1 MSAAPARRPQ
11 LTADELQQLKWL
23 LGGLLSLLGVS
34 TVLYMDIDA
43 WALMGLTVVA
53 TVATLVRPELP
64 GRVPRL
70 VHTLAFPAIAVF
82 FAADLWL
89 KMELLP
95 AMVRLDI
102 LLLIY
107 RNLAYRQRRDDLQ
120 IIVLGLFLII
130 VAGVLT
136 VSLTFAAHLLVY
148 TAGSLALLLVITLD
162 DAANAGRRAPHRAIR
177 GTPGWVPHADWP
189 ALLRRLRAVTDW
201 RVVGLGLAL
210 FAGVVGVSALLFLAI
225 PRFQIENSMFLDRFI
240 TKKSRSGFSDV
251 IRFGDVSEIQ
261 LDTSIALSVDVSEQ
275 SQVPQTPYWRML
287 VLDDY
292 SNGTFRLSATLRGQF
307 TAERTAAFQAGHVR
321 PRQGPKAA
329 WTFYLESG
337 VSRYLPLLG
346 PFELLRFREAQNFRY
361 APNLA
366 LAALREDPVSMT
378 AYLVDGFDL
387 GPLLP
392 DPTFAERWRQRE
404 LRDQRLVATQ
414 TRLLLGA
421 GDLGRLRRTAA
432 EITGGQA
439 LPAVEFARRA
449 GDWLRT
455 RHNYSLSPT
464 VPAGDGDPLVRWLGS
479 REAGHCELF
488 AGAFVLLARAAGHPA
503 RVVTG
508 FRGGSWNG
516 YSNNFTI
523 RNSEAHAWAE
533 IFDET
538 AGGWWRADPLTPATA
553 NQGDEVRGEAAVA
566 SRLDR
571 SWAARLDSLR
581 VFWYRR
587 IVSFDQ
593 RSQAETLKAV
603 KEATQHTGRALRE
616 VLEEAMAGLRAWLAT
631 PWDVTRVARGL
642 GLVGALAV
650 LVWGWRE
657 LGPGWWRRWW
667 RSSGRGQGDPV
678 RREAGRW
685 LARLRRLPVPDPA
698 SAAAIV
704 IADLQRLRFGAEA
717 SWPDPAGVWRRARQV
732 WREARRQGAAI
743 SRSGT
748 GPAMP
753 ADGSS
758 ARARP

>member
-1 MSAAPARRPQ
+1 MSAAPSRRPQ
-11 LTADELQQLKWL
+11 LTADELHQLKWL

-43 WALMGLTVVA
+43 WVLMGLTVVA
-53 TVATLVRPELP
+53 TLATLRWPALP

-70 VHTLAFPAIAVF
+70 VHTLAFPVIVVF

-107 RNLAYRQRRDDLQ
+107 RNLSYRQRRDDLQ
-120 IIVLGLFLII
+120 IIVLGLFLVI

-136 VSLTFAAHLLVY
+136 VSLTFAAHILVY
-148 TAGSLALLLVITLD
+148 TACSLALLLVITLD
-162 DAANAGRRAPHRAIR
+162 EAAHAGQRQPHRAIR
-177 GTPGWVPHADWP
+177 ETPGWAQHADWP
-189 ALLRRLRAVTDW
+189 ALLRRLRQVTDW
-201 RVVGLGLAL
+201 RVVGLGLGL

-240 TKKSRSGFSDV
+240 TKKARSGFSDV

-261 LDTSIALSVDVSEQ
+261 LDNSIALSVDVSEQ

-307 TAERTAAFQAGHVR
+307 TGERTVAFQAGHAR

-378 AYLVDGFDL
+378 AYRVDGFDL

-392 DPTFAERWRQRE
+392 DPTFAERWRRRE
-404 LRDQRLVATQ
+404 PRDQRAVGTQ
-414 TRLLLGA
+414 SRLLLTE
-421 GDLGRLRRTAA
+421 GDLGMLRRTAA
-432 EITGGQA
+432 EITGGQT
-439 LPAVEFARRA
+439 LAVPEFARRT
-449 GDWLRT
+449 GDWLRA
-455 RHNYSLSPT
+455 RHNYSLAPT
-464 VPAGDGDPLVRWLGS
+464 VPAGDGDPLVRWLVS

-503 RVVTG
+503 RIVTG

-523 RNSEAHAWAE
+523 RNAEAHAWAE
-533 IFDET
+533 IFDEA
-538 AGGWWRADPLTPATA
+538 AGGWWRADPLAPATA
-553 NQGDEVRGEAAVA
+553 GQGEEVRGEAAVA

-571 SWAARLDSLR
+571 SWSARLDSLR

-603 KEATQHTGRALRE
+603 KEATQNTGRALRE
-616 VLEEAMAGLRAWLAT
+616 VLEEAMAGVRAWLAA
-631 PWDVTRVARGL
+631 PWDVSRAARGL
-642 GLVGALAV
+642 GLIATLAAF
-650 LVWGWRE
+650 VWLWRE
-657 LGPGWWRRWW
+657 LGPGWWRTWFHRP
-667 RSSGRGQGDPV
+667 GRGRGDPV

-685 LARLRRLPVPDPA
+685 LTRLGTLPAENPAVPA
-698 SAAAIV
+698 VVAE
-704 IADLQRLRFGAEA
+704 LQRLRFGAEA
-717 SWPDPAGVWRRARQV
+717 SWPEPGGVWRRARQA
-732 WREARRQGAAI
+732 WRAGRRTRPAV
-743 SRSGT
+743 SRSGNA
-748 GPAMP
+748 PAPP
-753 ADGSS
+753 AGGFSG
-758 ARARP
+758 RARP